1 MKQSSKLPL
10 AGCLTTDREKQKSSP
25 LVFVG
30 LPDDSKSAYRKGT
43 AKAPPL
49 IRSAYDG
56 DCHNSTTETGVDLFG
71 RVADLGDLPSED
83 SWEKTAQSYRE
94 FAAELFESSRTPF
107 FAGGD
112 HAVTVPIVDALA
124 VLNEPVHFVQIDAHP
139 DLYPEF
145 DGDRYSNACVAA
157 RILEMEHIVSVTQ
170 IGIRT
175 LNPLQQE
182 IADQYRD
189 RLEIHYAREL
199 MSELPRLQDI
209 AEDAAI
215 YLSLDID
222 GLDPAYAPGVSYPEP
237 GGLTTRQVLNFLQ
250 NGHWKLIGMDV
261 VEVNP
266 ELDVNNLT
274 AILAGKIFH
283 EAMGYASKQ
292 IKY

>member
-1 MKQSSKLPL
+1 MKQASKLHL
-10 AGCLTTDREKQKSSP
+10 AGCLATNLQSEESN

-30 LPDDSKSAYRKGT
+30 LPDDSKSAYRKGP

-71 RVADLGDLPSED
+71 RVADLGDLPSQG
-83 SWEKTAQSYRE
+83 SWDETAQSYRE
-94 FAAELFESSRTPF
+94 FATELFKSGKIPF

-112 HAVTVPIVDALA
+112 HAVTIPIVAALT

-139 DLYPEF
+139 DLYPDF
-145 DGDRYSNACVAA
+145 DDDRYSNACVAA
-157 RILEMEHIVSVTQ
+157 RILEMEHVASVIQ

-175 LNPLQQE
+175 LNPPQKE
-182 IADQYRD
+182 IADKYRD

-199 MSELPRLQDI
+199 MGELPRLQGI
-209 AEDAAI
+209 PEGASV

-237 GGLTTRQVLNFLQ
+237 GGLTPRQVLNFLQ

-283 EAMGYASKQ
+283 EAMGYASKHL
-292 IKY
+292 K

>member
-1 MKQSSKLPL
+1 MKQASKLHL
-10 AGCLTTDREKQKSSP
+10 AGCLTTNLQSEESN

-71 RVADLGDLPSED
+71 RVADLGDLPSQG
-83 SWEKTAQSYRE
+83 SWDETAQSYRE
-94 FAAELFESSRTPF
+94 FATELFKSGKIPF

-112 HAVTVPIVDALA
+112 HAVTIPIVAALT

-139 DLYPEF
+139 DLYPDF
-145 DGDRYSNACVAA
+145 DDDRYSNACVAA
-157 RILEMEHIVSVTQ
+157 RILEMEHVASVIQ

-175 LNPLQQE
+175 LNPPQKE
-182 IADQYRD
+182 IADKYRD

-199 MSELPRLQDI
+199 MGELPRLQGI
-209 AEDAAI
+209 PESASV

-237 GGLTTRQVLNFLQ
+237 GGLTPRQVLNFLQ
-250 NGHWKLIGMDV
+250 KGHWKLIGMDV

-283 EAMGYASKQ
+283 EAMGYAFKHL
-292 IKY
+292 K

>member
-1 MKQSSKLPL
+1 MKENPKLYL
-10 AGCLTTDREKQKSSP
+10 AGCLTTDPQQQKSSN

-71 RVADLGDLPSED
+71 RVADLGDLPAKG
-83 SWEKTAQSYRE
+83 SWDETAQSYRE
-94 FAAELFESSRTPF
+94 FATELFKSGKIPF

-112 HAVTVPIVDALA
+112 HAVTIPIVAALA

-139 DLYPEF
+139 DLYPDF

-157 RILEMEHIVSVTQ
+157 RILEMEHVASVTQ

-175 LNPLQQE
+175 LNPPQKE
-182 IADQYRD
+182 FAEKYRD
-189 RLEIHYAREL
+189 RLKIHYAREL
-199 MSELPRLQDI
+199 MGELPRLQGI
-209 AEDAAI
+209 PEGASV

-237 GGLTTRQVLNFLQ
+237 GGLTPRQVLNFLQ
-250 NGHWKLIGMDV
+250 KGHWKLIGMDV

-283 EAMGYASKQ
+283 EAMGYALKHL
-292 IKY
+292 K

>member
-1 MKQSSKLPL
+1 MKSASKLHL
-10 AGCLTTDREKQKSSP
+10 AGCLTTTLKTEDSN

-43 AKAPPL
+43 AKAPAL
-49 IRSAYDG
+49 IRAAYDG

-71 RVADLGDLPSED
+71 RVADLGDLPPRN
-83 SWEKTAQSYRE
+83 SWDETARLYRE
-94 FAAELFESSRTPF
+94 FAAELFKSEKTPF

-112 HAVTVPIVDALA
+112 HAVTIPIAAALA
-124 VLNEPVHFVQIDAHP
+124 VLGEPVHFVQIDAHP
-139 DLYPEF
+139 DLYPDF

-157 RILEMEHIVSVTQ
+157 RILEMDHIASVTQ

-175 LNPLQQE
+175 LNPPQKE
-182 IADQYRD
+182 IADKYQD
-189 RLEIHYAREL
+189 RLEIHYAHQL
-199 MSELPRLQDI
+199 MSELPRLQGIPEGDPV
-209 AEDAAI
+209 

-266 ELDVNNLT
+266 ELDLNNQT
-274 AILAGKIFH
+274 AILAGKIFQ
-283 EAMGYASKQ
+283 ETMEYAFRQ
-292 IKY
+292 IEN

>member
-1 MKQSSKLPL
+1 MKENPKLYL
-10 AGCLTTDREKQKSSP
+10 AGCLTTDPQKRENSP

-30 LPDDSKSAYRKGT
+30 LPNDDKSPYRKGT

-49 IRSAYDG
+49 IRSSYDG

-71 RVADLGDLPSED
+71 RVADLGDLPSQG
-83 SWEKTAQSYRE
+83 SWDETAESYRE
-94 FAAELFESSRTPF
+94 FATELFRSGKTPF

-112 HAVTVPIVDALA
+112 HAVTIPIAAALA
-124 VLNEPVHFVQIDAHP
+124 VLNEPVHFIQIDAHP
-139 DLYPEF
+139 DLYPDF

-157 RILEMEHIVSVTQ
+157 RILEMEHVASVTQ

-175 LNPLQQE
+175 LNPPQKE
-182 IADQYRD
+182 IADKYHE
-189 RLEIHYAREL
+189 RLKIYPAREL
-199 MSELPRLQDI
+199 IGELPRLQGI
-209 AEDAAI
+209 PEGAFVYI
-215 YLSLDID
+215 SLDID

-237 GGLTTRQVLNFLQ
+237 GGLTPRQVLNFLQ

-283 EAMGYASKQ
+283 EAMGYAFKNL
-292 IKY
+292 K

>member
-1 MKQSSKLPL
+1 MIKKKPL
-10 AGCLTTDREKQKSSP
+10 AGCLTTDPEICESNK
-25 LVFVG
+25 LAFVG

-71 RVADLGDLPSED
+71 RVADFGDLPSRN
-83 SWEKTAQSYRE
+83 SWEETEQSYRE
-94 FAAELFESSRTPF
+94 FAVELFKSGKTPF

-112 HAVTVPIVDALA
+112 HAVTMPIVAVLA

-139 DLYPEF
+139 DLYPDF

-157 RILEMEHIVSVTQ
+157 RILEMDHIASVTQ

-175 LNPLQQE
+175 LNPPQRE
-182 IADQYRD
+182 IAYKYRD
-189 RLEIHYAREL
+189 RLEIHYAHQL
-199 MSELPRLQDI
+199 MDELPRLQGI
-209 AEDAAI
+209 PEGAAV

-266 ELDVNNLT
+266 ELDLNNQT
-274 AILAGKIFH
+274 AILAGKIFQ
-283 EAMGYASKQ
+283 EAMGYAFRQ
-292 IKY
+292 IEN